1 MKDMLTMNATE
12 VRNNWSQV
20 LDNVVREKPTFIKRT
35 RDYIVLTNEDMLA
48 DVLEVYTFSA
58 VQYVEDDGSITL
70 SLNELDLVENAPT
83 LTDAKKQL
91 AQSILDYSSDFYEEF
106 SYWSKAANR
115 KSHVPYVLRAL
126 ILNDVDKIRECISC
140 QAGEN

>member
-1 MKDMLTMNATE
+1 MKDMLTMNATD

-35 RDYIVLTNEDMLA
+35 RDYIVLTNEDTLA
-48 DVLEVYTFSA
+48 DILEVYTFSA
-58 VQYVEDDGSITL
+58 VQYTEDDGSITL
-70 SLNELDLVENAPT
+70 SLNELDLAENAPT
-83 LTDAKKQL
+83 PAEAKRQL

-106 SYWSKAANR
+106 AYWSKAANR

-126 ILNDVDKIRECISC
+126 ILNDADKIGECISC
-140 QAGEN
+140 QAEEN